1 MIQIE
6 STHGHEANRLTK
18 QFAQAHPVK
27 NMKSVDHFACHA
39 WKLQVLQPQ
48 NKHSLR
54 IATVFVS
61 SDNIMGFNIHIYIY
75 MHNFDKHPYYLSY
88 IHISC
93 FLEVWQDRKKQPS
106 QLSAFNCR
114 WQLPWRH
121 NCHDHN
127 HSPILA
133 QSTWVGVKPRQDPNK
148 LMWFCLFDDRC
159 CDPNSPNELLSP
171 TRK

>member
-75 MHNFDKHPYYLSY
+75 MRIILTN
-88 IHISC
+88 IHIIYHISIYPVFWRSGRTEKNNLHSC
-93 FLEVWQDRKKQPS
+93 QRSTVDG
-106 QLSAFNCR
+106 
-114 WQLPWRH
+114 
-121 NCHDHN
+121 NCHEGTTAMTTTIH
-127 HSPILA
+127 
-133 QSTWVGVKPRQDPNK
+133 QY
-148 LMWFCLFDDRC
+148 
-159 CDPNSPNELLSP
+159 
-171 TRK
+171 